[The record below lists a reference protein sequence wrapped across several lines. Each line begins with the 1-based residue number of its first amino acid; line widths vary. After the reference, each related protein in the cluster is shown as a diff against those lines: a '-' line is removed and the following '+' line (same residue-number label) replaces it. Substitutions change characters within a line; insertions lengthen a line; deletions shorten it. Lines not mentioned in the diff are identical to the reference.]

1 MEHEE
6 AVLEI
11 SQKLKGSY
19 EVSTR
24 GNNLPRPLRNE
35 AVYRPDIIARDNE
48 TKEIMYIIEVETS
61 DKSGKSLVGSTI
73 LADYCV
79 GVESPKKKPRLI
91 FVFLGRNPGIHL
103 ASKRIERIAKY
114 LKNIRKPLVFSYSD
128 FIDTKERFSR

>member
-11 SQKLKGSY
+11 SERFKDSY

-24 GNNLPRPLRNE
+24 GNNLPRPLRDE
-35 AVYRPDIIARDNE
+35 AVYRPDIIVRDNE
-48 TKEIMYIIEVETS
+48 TKEIMYIVEVETS

-79 GVESPKKKPRLI
+79 GVESPKNKPTLI
-91 FVFLGRNPGIHL
+91 FVFLGRNPSIHL
-103 ASKRIERIAKY
+103 ASKRIERITTY
-114 LKNIRKPLVFSYSD
+114 LKHIQKPLVFSYSD
-128 FIDTKERFSR
+128 FINTKDKFCR